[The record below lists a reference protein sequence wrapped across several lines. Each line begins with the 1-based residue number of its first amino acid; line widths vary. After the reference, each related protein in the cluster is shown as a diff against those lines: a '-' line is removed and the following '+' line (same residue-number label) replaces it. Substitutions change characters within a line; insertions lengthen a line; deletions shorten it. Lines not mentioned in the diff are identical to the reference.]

1 MNTET
6 QMNPCSKVLVST
18 LLFQDFPHGPSHIN
32 SSIKKAVT
40 ATHATTHSQSSYHTL
55 RFFNRRAMN
64 RSMTA
69 IVARMY
75 VIKAAEYSDGR
86 WLWERKAGDRF
97 GCDSVVAMI
106 GRLRIG

>member
-1 MNTET
+1 
-6 QMNPCSKVLVST
+6 
-18 LLFQDFPHGPSHIN
+18 
-32 SSIKKAVT
+32 
-40 ATHATTHSQSSYHTL
+40 
-55 RFFNRRAMN
+55 MN

-69 IVARMY
+69 LVARMY

-106 GRLRIG
+106 GRLRID